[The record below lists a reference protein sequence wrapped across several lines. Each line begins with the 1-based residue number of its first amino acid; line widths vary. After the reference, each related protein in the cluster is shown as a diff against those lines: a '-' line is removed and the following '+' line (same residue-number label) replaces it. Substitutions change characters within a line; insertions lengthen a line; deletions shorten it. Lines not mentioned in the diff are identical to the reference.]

1 MKVISGS
8 INLSKIPKERIKR
21 TDKNGA
27 PFSNGA
33 QYLDVTILVNDQ
45 SDKFGNDVSI
55 IVGQTKEE
63 REAKEAKTYL
73 GNAKVVWSS
82 DKQEPQREAK
92 EPQREDPFHV
102 KDKESGLPF

>member
-21 TDKNGA
+21 TDKNGV

-33 QYLDVTILVNDQ
+33 QYLDVQILVNDKQ
-45 SDKFGNDVSI
+45 DQYGNDVQI

-63 REAKEAKTYL
+63 REAKTPKTFL
-73 GNAKVVWSS
+73 GSAKVVWSNDS
-82 DKQEPQREAK
+82 QKSEPK
-92 EPQREDPFHV
+92 EETFQV
-102 KDKESGLPF
+102 KDKGGLPV

>member
-21 TDKNGA
+21 TDKNGT

-33 QYLDVTILVNDQ
+33 QYLDVQILVNDKQ
-45 SDKFGNDVSI
+45 DQYGNDVQI

-63 REAKEAKTYL
+63 REAKTPKTFL
-73 GNAKVVWSS
+73 GSAKVVWSNDS
-82 DKQEPQREAK
+82 QKSEPK
-92 EPQREDPFHV
+92 EETFQV
-102 KDKESGLPF
+102 KDKGGLPF

>member
-21 TDKNGA
+21 TDKNGL

-33 QYLDVTILVNDQ
+33 QYLDVQVIVNDQ
-45 SDKFGNDVSI
+45 ADKFGNDVSI

-63 REAKEAKTYL
+63 REAKASKIYL
-73 GNAKVVWSS
+73 GNAKVVWSN
-82 DKQEPQREAK
+82 DIKQEPK
-92 EPQREDPFHV
+92 EDFQV
-102 KDKESGLPF
+102 KDNTGGLPF

>member
-21 TDKNGA
+21 TDKNGV

-33 QYLDVTILVNDQ
+33 QYLDVQILVNDKQ
-45 SDKFGNDVSI
+45 DQYGNDVQI

-63 REAKEAKTYL
+63 REAKSAKTYL
-73 GNAKVVWSS
+73 GNAKVVWSNDS
-82 DKQEPQREAK
+82 QKQEPK
-92 EPQREDPFHV
+92 EEVFQV
-102 KDKESGLPF
+102 KDNTDGMPF

>member
-21 TDKNGA
+21 TDKNGT

-33 QYLDVTILVNDQ
+33 QYLDVQVLVNDQ
-45 SDKFGNDVSI
+45 ADKFGNDVTI

-63 REAKEAKTYL
+63 REAKANKIYL

-82 DKQEPQREAK
+82 DKQEPK
-92 EPQREDPFHV
+92 TDNT
-102 KDKESGLPF
+102 KDNDLPF

>member
-21 TDKNGA
+21 TDKNGT

-45 SDKFGNDVSI
+45 ADKFGNDVSI

-63 REAKEAKTYL
+63 REAKKEKTYL

-82 DKQEPQREAK
+82 EKQEPKQESK
-92 EPQREDPFHV
+92 EEPFQV
-102 KDKESGLPF
+102 KDKSDGLPF